1 MKKTLFIA
9 ILSSILF
16 TKCISKDYYYKE
28 SLTNNFYL
36 MQSDVLP
43 SKYICIRDENS
54 ELILLDDIIEVIGN
68 DTDILI
74 KTKDDK
80 NQLSY
85 HLIKAQR
92 AKYQEDII
100 SISYTE
106 FEKKKKSIQYEYTYD
121 ESNGIERY
129 FRWKKS

>member
-16 TKCISKDYYYKE
+16 TQCTYKDYYYKE

-36 MQSDVLP
+36 MESDVVP
-43 SKYICIRDENS
+43 SKYICIRHENS

-68 DTDILI
+68 NTDILI

-85 HLIKAQR
+85 HLIRAQT
-92 AKYQEDII
+92 AEYKEDVI

>member
-1 MKKTLFIA
+1 
-9 ILSSILF
+9 
-16 TKCISKDYYYKE
+16 
-28 SLTNNFYL
+28 